1 MTDYSPPIDDIRFIL
16 RHIVDLETVSALPG
30 FADATPDTVDA
41 ILDEAGKLAASHLAP
56 LNRSGDMQ
64 GAQLL
69 GDGTVKTADGWKEAY
84 RQFQEGGW
92 QGIAAD
98 AEHGGMGLPLLVGA
112 CVAEFWHSANMAFAL
127 CPMLTA
133 GAIELLGAH
142 GSDAQKDLYLTR
154 MISGEWTGTMN
165 LTEPQAGSDLAQ
177 IRTRAVPDGNGN
189 WRIHGQ
195 KIFITYGEHD
205 LTENI
210 VHLVLARTPDAPAG
224 VRGIS
229 LFIVPKFLTDDQGTI
244 GARNDVN
251 TVSLEHKLGIHAS
264 PTAVLSFGDD
274 GGALGYR
281 VGEEGKGL
289 AAMFTMMNNARLA
302 VGQQGIAI
310 GERAYQQAL
319 DYARNRIQGRDA
331 ATGAPCPILH
341 HPDIARMLLRMRS
354 GTEAARVL
362 ALYTASQMDIAHH
375 HSNADHRRNAQDRAD
390 LLIPMVKAWSTDL
403 GVENASLGIQVHG
416 GMGFIEETGAAQH
429 LRDARIAPIYEGTN
443 GIQALDLI
451 GRKVLRDQGNAA
463 LQLIEEIKTEGA
475 VIAKNNADLAPAL
488 SGFQQ
493 AITRLA
499 TCTGNI
505 LDQCTS
511 DPDSAQAVASPYLRL
526 FATVCG
532 GWLMCKSHVAAQ
544 DAPQGFSEAFLAR
557 KTAST
562 AFYLTQII
570 PECAMLATQVENCLD
585 PTLPAAFR
593 SAIMASRHSFA
604 E

>member
-16 RHIVDLETVSALPG
+16 HHVIGLEEISALPA
-30 FADATPDTVDA
+30 FAEATADTIDA

-56 LNRSGDMQ
+56 LNRVGDLQ
-64 GAQLL
+64 GAQILA
-69 GDGTVKTADGWKEAY
+69 DGTVKTADGWKDAY
-84 RQFQEGGW
+84 RLFQEGGW
-92 QGIAAD
+92 QGIAASP
-98 AEHGGMGLPLLVGA
+98 EHGGMGLPLLVGA
-112 CVAEFWHSANMAFAL
+112 SVAEFWHSANMAFAL

-133 GAIELLGAH
+133 GAIELLTTH
-142 GSDAQKDLYLTR
+142 GSGGQKDLYLTR
-154 MISGEWTGTMN
+154 LISGEWTGTMN

-177 IRTRAVPDGNGN
+177 VRTRAVPDDDGN

-195 KIFITYGEHD
+195 KIFITYGDHD

-210 VHLVLARTPDAPAG
+210 VHLVLARTPDAPEG

-229 LFIVPKFLTDDQGTI
+229 LFIVPKFLTDDQGAI
-244 GARNDVN
+244 GARNDIH

-264 PTAVLSFGDD
+264 PTAVLSFGDTD
-274 GGALGYR
+274 GAIGQMVGA
-281 VGEEGKGL
+281 EGKGL

-319 DYARNRIQGRDA
+319 DYARTRIQGRDTN
-331 ATGAPCPILH
+331 TGTPCPILH
-341 HPDIARMLLRMRS
+341 HPDVSRMLLRMRAS
-354 GTEAARVL
+354 TEAARIL

-375 HSNADHRRNAQDRAD
+375 HPDPEHQKNAQNRAD

-451 GRKVLRDQGNAA
+451 GRKLLRDQGQTAT
-463 LQLIEEIKTEGA
+463 QLINDIKNDCEN
-475 VIAKNNADLAPAL
+475 IAAATPDMAFAL

-493 AITRLA
+493 ALKQLES
-499 TCTGNI
+499 CTGNI
-505 LDQCTS
+505 LNQCA
-511 DPDSAQAVASPYLRL
+511 DAPDMAQAVASPYLRL
-526 FATVCG
+526 FATICG
-532 GWLMCKSHVAAQ
+532 GWLMCKSHATALSQ
-544 DAPQGFSEAFLAR
+544 PQGFSSAFLTQ

-562 AFYLTQII
+562 GFYLTQIM
-570 PECAMLATQVENCLD
+570 PECAMLAAQVENCLD
-585 PTLPAAFR
+585 PAFTTVFR
-593 SAIMASRHSFA
+593 ASMLDPEISFA
-604 E
+604 N